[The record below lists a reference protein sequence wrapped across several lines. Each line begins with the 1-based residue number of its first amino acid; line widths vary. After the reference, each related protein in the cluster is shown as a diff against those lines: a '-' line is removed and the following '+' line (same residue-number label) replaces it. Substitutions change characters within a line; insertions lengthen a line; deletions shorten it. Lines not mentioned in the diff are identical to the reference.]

1 MSEEEAV
8 SLLENIRRVTD
19 KEEIMSKYEACR
31 YLNVSRSTFDSY
43 VRSGELPRGVR
54 KPGFKNILFLK
65 KDLDLFIKK
74 KREKHNK
81 KDSSICFMTQNFYYF
96 CYVNSKGECSACGED
111 RSSLAG

>member
-1 MSEEEAV
+1 MAIEKFLSLLATHLRNVADNIEAGNSNMSEEEAV

-19 KEEIMSKYEACR
+19 RKEIMSKYEACR
-31 YLNVSRSTFDSY
+31 YLNVGRSTFDGY

-74 KREKHNK
+74 KREKHSK
-81 KDSSICFMTQNFYYF
+81 KDSSIC
-96 CYVNSKGECSACGED
+96 
-111 RSSLAG
+111 L

>member
-1 MSEEEAV
+1 MWQIILKQEIQICLRKKLFPYLRIYAG
-8 SLLENIRRVTD
+8 LLTG
-19 KEEIMSKYEACR
+19 KEIMSKYEACR
-31 YLNVSRSTFDSY
+31 YLNVGRSTFDSY

-81 KDSSICFMTQNFYYF
+81 KDSSIC
-96 CYVNSKGECSACGED
+96 
-111 RSSLAG
+111 L

>member
-1 MSEEEAV
+1 MWQIILKQEIQIC
-8 SLLENIRRVTD
+8 LRKKLFPYLRICRVTD
-19 KEEIMSKYEACR
+19 REEIMSKYEACR
-31 YLNVSRSTFDSY
+31 YLNVGRSTFDSY

-81 KDSSICFMTQNFYYF
+81 KDSSIC
-96 CYVNSKGECSACGED
+96 
-111 RSSLAG
+111 L